1 MEIQVSLPYDYWGKL
16 LEVAHLREIQL
27 RNSVRESEDLYKE
40 ILLAEAAEIS
50 DMHTFLETEIKLRE
64 NHVIY

>member
-1 MEIQVSLPYDYWGKL
+1 MEIQVSLPHDYWGKL
-16 LEVAHLREIQL
+16 LEVAQLREIQL
-27 RNSVRESEDLYKE
+27 RSSVAESEGLYRE

-64 NHVIY
+64 NYVID